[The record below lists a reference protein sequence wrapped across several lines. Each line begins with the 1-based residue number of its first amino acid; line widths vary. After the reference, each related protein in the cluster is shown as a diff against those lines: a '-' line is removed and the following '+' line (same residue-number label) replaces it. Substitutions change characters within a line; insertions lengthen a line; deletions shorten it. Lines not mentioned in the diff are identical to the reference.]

1 MKLLTD
7 KIIEALPSLY
17 STEDIPCDEKV
28 VIVKFFNPLG
38 NQTWEITEG
47 SIQEDGD
54 WLFFGKCDL
63 GFGCAEWGY
72 VSLRELESIDAGFGL
87 GIERDICSGEA
98 YYHPEWKEHYA

>member
-28 VIVKFFNPLG
+28 VIVKFFNPMG
-38 NQTWEITEG
+38 NQTWEIFEG
-47 SIQEDGD
+47 SPEGD
-54 WLFFGKCDL
+54 DWKLFGNCDL

-72 VSLRELESIDAGFGL
+72 VMLSELEAIQLPMGL
-87 GIERDICSGEA
+87 GIERDILVGPSEW
-98 YYHPEWKEHYA
+98 HPEWANM